1 MFFPQNYENQ
11 IDNQLVSTWGGS
23 VIAYGKR
30 FRAALLVSR
39 VGMSVCR
46 RRVDSFAVRFLN
58 SVVRCVG
65 LSVCGRVIARLMDR
79 RGRFTNK
86 TAMVAELQT
95 LRFEQLTLVLSVGCG
110 SMG

>member
-1 MFFPQNYENQ
+1 M
-11 IDNQLVSTWGGS
+11 
-23 VIAYGKR
+23 
-30 FRAALLVSR
+30 
-39 VGMSVCR
+39 
-46 RRVDSFAVRFLN
+46 DSFAVRFLN

-79 RGRFTNK
+79 RDRFTNK
-86 TAMVAELQT
+86 AAMVAGLQT